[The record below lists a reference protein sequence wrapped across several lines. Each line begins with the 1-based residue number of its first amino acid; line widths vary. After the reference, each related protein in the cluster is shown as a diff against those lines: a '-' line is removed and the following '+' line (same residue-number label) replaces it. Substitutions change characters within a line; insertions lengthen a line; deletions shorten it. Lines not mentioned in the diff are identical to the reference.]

1 MELEILENAKM
12 LLGISTPEG
21 ADENESDKTDAV
33 LTFLITDTIDAVMKY
48 CRIEVLPRQLY
59 GLIAQIVCE
68 LYRSRG
74 YGDSESGAAVKS
86 VTEGDRRVEFEGTS
100 EVFSEFASRL
110 EPYIDKSARLPS
122 QLEASDD
129 ES

>member
-1 MELEILENAKM
+1 MELEILEEVKM
-12 LLGISTPEG
+12 LLGVAAQEG
-21 ADENESDKTDAV
+21 AEETEADKTEEL
-33 LTFLITDTIDAVMKY
+33 LTFLITDTVGAVMKY

-74 YGDSESGAAVKS
+74 YGDSANGAAVKS

-100 EVFSEFASRL
+100 QIFTDFASRL
-110 EPYIDKSARLPS
+110 EPFIDKSARLPS
-122 QLEASDD
+122 QLEASNDK
-129 ES
+129 S

>member
-12 LLGISTPEG
+12 LLGVSAAEDTG
-21 ADENESDKTDAV
+21 ESETTDAT
-33 LTFLITDTIDAVMKY
+33 LAFLITDTIDAVMKY

-74 YGDSESGAAVKS
+74 YGESGAAVKS
-86 VTEGDRRVEFEGTS
+86 VTEGDRSVEFEGVS

-110 EPYIDKSARLPS
+110 EPFINKSARLPS
-122 QLEASDD
+122 QLEASGD